1 MPYQEHQVINV
12 SVILSEK
19 NPDEIPEVLNALC
32 ALVLTCLLH
41 HPLLVKSQNTEC
53 IRTKNTCGKQEPAS
67 YQRPLEARSCSSSL
81 FLDSVFVYLASTY
94 HRAYYIH
101 YIFFIFLIY
110 FDALAF
116 WQPIDPRGNCPSQT
130 QKIAKD
136 HNNLTKSNI
145 FT

>member
-1 MPYQEHQVINV
+1 MPYQEHHVINV

-67 YQRPLEARSCSSSL
+67 YQRPLEAWSCSSSL

-116 WQPIDPRGNCPSQT
+116 GSLQT
-130 QKIAKD
+130 QEETVPPRARKLLRTIM
-136 HNNLTKSNI
+136 T
-145 FT
+145 